1 MHFERFPWCEEAR
14 NGLLRTFNTDEDF
27 IREGVT
33 SGRMELFKVD
43 GDSWAVVQTWDTIQM
58 VWCYQG
64 RNVLEFARAMYRIA
78 QRNKLRCVR
87 FFTKHRALP
96 RMLKPLNPVE
106 VEPQIYE
113 IGVQANGQ

>member
-14 NGLLRTFNTDEDF
+14 NGLLRTFNTDEEM
-27 IREGVT
+27 IREGVL
-33 SGRMELFKVD
+33 SGRMELFRVD
-43 GDSWAVVQTWDTIQM
+43 GDSWAVVQTWETIQM

-78 QRNKLRCVR
+78 QRNNLRCVR
-87 FFTKHRALP
+87 FYTLRAGLP

-106 VEPQIYE
+106 VEPNIFE